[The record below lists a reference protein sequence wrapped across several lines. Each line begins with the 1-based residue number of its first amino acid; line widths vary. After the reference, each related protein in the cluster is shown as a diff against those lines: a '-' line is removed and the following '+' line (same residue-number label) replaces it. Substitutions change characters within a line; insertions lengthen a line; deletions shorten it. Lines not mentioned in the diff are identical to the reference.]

1 MRGEIHAKHGPK
13 ISMIRTLITPHTDFL
28 ILTETRA
35 HPSDLTQ
42 RNSTRIKLRH
52 GLKISHHS
60 SHPQARKGVIICSKP
75 EHIMMEGSARES
87 ENLGHIAAAV
97 YEIRKSRTVIIGVY
111 GLSENN
117 DRESAAIIQEISSIA
132 SELKLLYNTRHVVIG
147 GDFNAV
153 LSPEDSNDHYIRKGR
168 TSGKLHMLMERHDL
182 QDLAAAANK
191 LTRTWYRRNSEQSSR
206 IDMIFSSIPMD
217 NLRFET
223 TFTTFDHVHLAAS
236 FGQRPTKAEPAMKD
250 YILGSDEYLIQAEE
264 IISYHLDRNGMRAP
278 EHYNEANEEL
288 EQRKHRDE
296 GLEVHNIRTGRTTLH
311 VFNHIIRDLQ
321 QSHNNIARTRAAK
334 QRREIRN
341 ISERLFHLKRS
352 LKRTRQAQ
360 EKEDINQQIEDIQ
373 RRISNEIEAKD
384 KASQMRISNFYKTNI
399 GKMVPETFYCAKD
412 KRAPRKIHTLENEGQ
427 VITDQ
432 EEIVQVMQQWY
443 ERTAERVTPQTMGLQ
458 EFLAAHNMHLPQIT
472 QDHKE
477 MLEEEFSMEEV
488 HEAIREANEVSAP
501 GPSGQNITFF
511 KLLFMEIPHIMTQA
525 INQMVFVPQLCSLAQ
540 FQWIQHRKVV
550 YIPKKPTPLTPSDY
564 RPLSMLEV
572 LYKIPSRI
580 LASRLTKV
588 LPTIIGP
595 HQHGFMA
602 KKGIQEPS
610 ILATHLIQEA
620 NRYNKPLQLVSFDIE
635 KAFDRVS
642 HKIIVDSL
650 RAFGIPEITIS
661 AIQHF
666 TLVGYAY
673 VEVNG
678 RKGLVITIRT
688 GSGQGDPLS
697 SILFLMASEP
707 LNFTLATN
715 LDNLMY
721 TTEGGLK
728 IGPILFADDNL
739 NPLTLPTAADL
750 QPLLQVYAEYQQVSG
765 LNVNIRKT
773 QALCINTPG
782 AVIAGLQALGIE
794 TPEHIKHLGLHL
806 GQDIES
812 TVTET
817 MNKIDPKALK
827 RRILATTPP
836 TDLLHRALLIKTAL
850 IPIYNHVFMS
860 LPTFEQQSDLLHK
873 EVLNFL
879 WTRQV
884 DGNTV
889 CKRRLVAKNRI
900 PASHE
905 KGGLQVQHPAEHAGG
920 LQLNLIQRIYQEGR
934 NNQRHSRLPEL
945 LQELL
950 QRIHRPTL
958 HEHVQQLGPSQ
969 WDRTGQALSVHNKMF
984 GQAFTM
990 MSKFLTLYETQK
1002 DSWYSAAIN
1011 GHSLGTTFPLTEM
1024 ERRELDRLGLYTVSQ
1039 LFEVQDNLQTSAQNH
1054 PELFN
1059 TLRTHHPNI
1068 HDKLSWL
1075 CRNIRDTRLP
1085 RRSSYPSSIT
1095 TAQAFL
1101 QQDNKLSR
1109 IYRKKARKILDDS
1122 IGIAPAYE
1130 TRRRDGVHYP
1140 SEQAFNN
1147 AYKVIAIGSMPSK
1160 TKETSFQVLNRTIW
1174 TNRKAHRSGIRDN
1187 PKCDRCE
1194 EEETMEH
1201 LLYGCENYSAVVWS
1215 ELSTLL
1221 TNTLAHI
1228 VGHNIGRI
1236 DLTINHIVFNIPHQS
1251 LGIYLEDQLSIIT
1264 ILHLIQEQKRDIICR
1279 RMTLT
1284 TPRGPIPMPRIHAHI
1299 LSVLTKIT
1307 SLLEYQGAKSQSG
1320 LMHMMRIMHG
1330 SLLEMI
1336 E

>member
-1 MRGEIHAKHGPK
+1 
-13 ISMIRTLITPHTDFL
+13 
-28 ILTETRA
+28 
-35 HPSDLTQ
+35 
-42 RNSTRIKLRH
+42 
-52 GLKISHHS
+52 
-60 SHPQARKGVIICSKP
+60 
-75 EHIMMEGSARES
+75 
-87 ENLGHIAAAV
+87 
-97 YEIRKSRTVIIGVY
+97 
-111 GLSENN
+111 
-117 DRESAAIIQEISSIA
+117 
-132 SELKLLYNTRHVVIG
+132 
-147 GDFNAV
+147 
-153 LSPEDSNDHYIRKGR
+153 
-168 TSGKLHMLMERHDL
+168 
-182 QDLAAAANK
+182 
-191 LTRTWYRRNSEQSSR
+191 
-206 IDMIFSSIPMD
+206 
-217 NLRFET
+217 
-223 TFTTFDHVHLAAS
+223 
-236 FGQRPTKAEPAMKD
+236 
-250 YILGSDEYLIQAEE
+250 
-264 IISYHLDRNGMRAP
+264 
-278 EHYNEANEEL
+278 
-288 EQRKHRDE
+288 
-296 GLEVHNIRTGRTTLH
+296 
-311 VFNHIIRDLQ
+311 
-321 QSHNNIARTRAAK
+321 
-334 QRREIRN
+334 
-341 ISERLFHLKRS
+341 
-352 LKRTRQAQ
+352 
-360 EKEDINQQIEDIQ
+360 
-373 RRISNEIEAKD
+373 
-384 KASQMRISNFYKTNI
+384 
-399 GKMVPETFYCAKD
+399 
-412 KRAPRKIHTLENEGQ
+412 
-427 VITDQ
+427 
-432 EEIVQVMQQWY
+432 
-443 ERTAERVTPQTMGLQ
+443 
-458 EFLAAHNMHLPQIT
+458 
-472 QDHKE
+472 
-477 MLEEEFSMEEV
+477 
-488 HEAIREANEVSAP
+488 
-501 GPSGQNITFF
+501 
-511 KLLFMEIPHIMTQA
+511 
-525 INQMVFVPQLCSLAQ
+525 MVFVPQLCSMAQ

-1264 ILHLIQEQKRDIICR
+1264 ILHLWEREKPQN
-1279 RMTLT
+1279 LYL
-1284 TPRGPIPMPRIHAHI
+1284 AHI
-1299 LSVLTKIT
+1299 SHLFSKP
-1307 SLLEYQGAKSQSG
+1307 
-1320 LMHMMRIMHG
+1320 
-1330 SLLEMI
+1330 
-1336 E
+1336 